1 MQKKTEMM
9 VNKVKDLLIKN
20 NYISA
25 SEIAKHC
32 GLSTISI
39 YRIIRYIKLEGIGV
53 IPTKKGYVLSEFA
66 QKSDDVGFI
75 RRCLGRRT
83 SDIIS
88 LGAMEK
94 DIRIRWSSVE
104 DKNNLNNIF
113 KYLSIKPTNAD
124 EATKSMKYMLTHI
137 NGKGN

>member
-32 GLSTISI
+32 GLSIVSI

-88 LGAMEK
+88 LRAMEK
-94 DIRIRWSSVE
+94 DIRTRWSSIE
-104 DKNNLNNIF
+104 DNINNIF

-124 EATKSMKYMLTHI
+124 KAAKSMKCMLTHI